1 MITKALW
8 QQIDFSLLVDIS
20 FVLHSYP
27 TGVGVEKGGE
37 DLMQW
42 GVTLS
47 KNMDLIK
54 AKVLWG

>member
-8 QQIDFSLLVDIS
+8 QQMDFSVLVDIS

-27 TGVGVEKGGE
+27 RGVGVEERGN
-37 DLMQW
+37 LMQW